1 MKLHLKIQFFLV
13 ALPISLIGQ
22 IPDADWSDSRKAQYY
37 YVKAE
42 DAVEKK
48 DFSGAEE
55 AATLCLAL
63 APSYQEAYYIRGR
76 AREGLQDF
84 AGAITDYSICL
95 DLNPRSSEAL
105 FSRAQLRFRLRQ
117 FDLAREDF
125 LLLLSAPPGETTS
138 VFFQIAP
145 SGGVQSAFTTHGG
158 NHRSRVFDYLGRLE
172 AAVSRFDQAEVY
184 FDSALRIDPRNPDI
198 HLHRGQSFLIRG
210 DSLRAEQYFRQALA
224 VDPGNAP
231 ARYHLAILKGSIN
244 PEESDQ
250 LLRESIEGDSL
261 MPQPYMERAHRRM
274 EAADY
279 LGALKD
285 YEMAVALGPEDPAH
299 WFGRGTAKEKLE
311 DWQGAYDDYTEA
323 LRREPGF
330 KKALLNRGN
339 VLFKLKLY
347 TQAIDDYNLAL
358 THFPDYGPGYYN
370 RAVAYYYLR
379 NNTRSCA
386 DIRKAEQLG
395 INADSKLKEKVCR

>member
-1 MKLHLKIQFFLV
+1 M
-13 ALPISLIGQ
+13 ALPVVLSGQ
-22 IPDADWSDSRKAQYY
+22 VPNSDWSDSRKAQYY
-37 YVKAE
+37 YEKAE
-42 DAVEKK
+42 AAVENK
-48 DFSGAEE
+48 DFSQAEG
-55 AATLCLAL
+55 AATQCLAL
-63 APSYQEAYYIRGR
+63 KPSYQEAYYVRGR

-95 DLNPRSSEAL
+95 DMNPQSSEAL

-125 LLLLSAPPGETTS
+125 LRLLEAPPSETTS

-172 AAVSRFDQAEVY
+172 SAVNNFAQSDVY
-184 FDSALRIDPRNPDI
+184 FDSALQLASSNPDI
-198 HLHRGQSFLIRG
+198 HLHKGQSLLLRRDRI
-210 DSLRAEQYFRQALA
+210 RAEQSFRQALA
-224 VDPGNAP
+224 LDPGNAS
-231 ARYHLAILKGSIN
+231 ARYQLAMLKGSITT
-244 PEESDQ
+244 EESDR

-279 LGALKD
+279 RGALSD
-285 YEMAVALGPEDPAH
+285 YGMAVVLGPEDPEH

-323 LRREPGF
+323 LRRKPGF
-330 KKALLNRGN
+330 EKALLNRGN

-347 TQAIDDYNLAL
+347 QEAIDDYNLAL

-370 RAVAYYYLR
+370 RAVANYYLR
-379 NNTRSCA
+379 NSTQSCA

-395 INADSKLKEKVCR
+395 IKADVKLKEKVCR